1 MHLMR
6 HTPTQIVI
14 IGISIMTGVTIHQMV
29 TRLGG
34 DDIEEVSPTAPVTD
48 KPLRRIGID
57 RLRGYGAN
65 QRILAVI
72 P

>member
-14 IGISIMTGVTIHQMV
+14 IGISKVTGITIHQMV
-29 TRLGG
+29 ARLGRNN
-34 DDIEEVSPTAPVTD
+34 IEKVGLSASVTD
-48 KPLRRIGID
+48 KPLRRIGLD
-57 RLRGYGAN
+57 RFWWNRAD
-65 QRILAVI
+65 QRTLAVV